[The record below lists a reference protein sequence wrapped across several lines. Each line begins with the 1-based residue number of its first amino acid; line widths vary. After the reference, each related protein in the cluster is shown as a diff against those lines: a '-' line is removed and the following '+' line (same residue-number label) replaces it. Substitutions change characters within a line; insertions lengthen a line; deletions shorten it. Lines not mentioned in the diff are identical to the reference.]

1 MGNLRT
7 EKEGKCYDMD
17 VLSPFELASMF
28 QQTLSIST
36 DIALSQFELASM
48 FQQTF
53 SISTT
58 YNTKCHKD

>member
-1 MGNLRT
+1 
-7 EKEGKCYDMD
+7 MD
-17 VLSPFELASMF
+17 ILSPFEFASMF
-28 QQTLSIST
+28 QETFSISM
-36 DIALSQFELASM
+36 DIAISLFELASM